1 MLITNKSGHNTN
13 SNHVSWV
20 IGQEDVLRSYLDN
33 YPLNDPKDWQISILK
48 KIAQCPL
55 PKTQANSNRS
65 NYLIFG
71 EALDW
76 KLLAENISFKEC
88 GKISGKLQSWL
99 ELSDPIGG
107 FNEIQFKRH
116 VGLGKYRAVLSF
128 FYGVTVERA
137 LVIDIQENV
146 FKRLI
151 ANSKHPNETFC
162 DELYVELYGKTQD
175 ELWMDFT
182 IDTGIN
188 NGLNGQDHFLIEDNI
203 FTYWLFKLR
212 ISSSEPE
219 KLASDTRRGLK
230 RLSKIQ
236 NSHMRRLSN
245 KFLNRE

>member
-1 MLITNKSGHNTN
+1 MKTPSEKFLAANHHHILGDTLSGVENLVASGT
-13 SNHVSWV
+13 
-20 IGQEDVLRSYLDN
+20 IY
-33 YPLNDPKDWQISILK
+33 
-48 KIAQCPL
+48 A
-55 PKTQANSNRS
+55 
-65 NYLIFG
+65 FG
-71 EALDW
+71 DLYT
-76 KLLAENISFKEC
+76 LF
-88 GKISGKLQSWL
+88 
-99 ELSDPIGG
+99 
-107 FNEIQFKRH
+107 
-116 VGLGKYRAVLSF
+116 
-128 FYGVTVERA
+128 
-137 LVIDIQENV
+137 QENV